1 MKILAYKLGSFSL
14 VNDKLSSALAEAMPD
29 GEFRWL
35 DIVDDFVA
43 KRSDLRLMAMGEA
56 MLRYPRLIRQGI
68 SPSALF
74 PRCSVFLKA
83 FPRWVREQEDK
94 FSPDVTFQTQSL
106 FHASSG
112 RWPHFGY
119 TDHTL
124 KASRSYA
131 KAANPPRYST
141 AWQEM
146 EASLYRESAITFTT
160 SRFAADSI
168 IEDYGMPASQVACVF
183 SGINVAFPEE
193 VPVRAEIPA
202 RILFVGVEWERKG
215 GPDLL
220 AAFLEVR
227 KTFPHV
233 ELHIVGCRPAISE
246 PSVFIHGKIPSS
258 EVQAHLAR
266 ATIFCMPSR
275 IEPSAVALVE
285 AAAYGL
291 PVVSTTTGGNP
302 DRVIDGETGFLVP
315 VQNPSALTAAL
326 KTLIADPALA
336 RQMGERGRDHARA
349 HFTWP
354 AVAQKMAAAI
364 RSTPSLSRS

>member
-14 VNDKLSSALAEAMPD
+14 VNDKLSAALTEAMPD

-35 DIVDDFVA
+35 DVVNDFVA
-43 KRSDLRLMAMGEA
+43 KRADLRLMAMGEA

-83 FPRWVREQEDK
+83 FPQWVREQEDK

-106 FHASSG
+106 FHASS
-112 RWPHFGY
+112 RRVPHFGY

-131 KAANPPRYST
+131 KAGAPPRYST

-146 EASLYRESAITFTT
+146 EVALYRESAVTFTT

-168 IEDYGMPASQVACVF
+168 IDDYKVPSLQVECVF
-183 SGINVAFPEE
+183 SGINVPFPSE
-193 VPVRAEIPA
+193 VSIRSETPP

-215 GPDLL
+215 GPELL
-220 AAFLEVR
+220 TAFREVR
-227 KTFPHV
+227 RAFANA
-233 ELHIVGCRPAISE
+233 ELHIVGCKPAISE
-246 PSVFIHGKIPSS
+246 PSVFIHGKIPSA
-258 EVQAHLAR
+258 EVRGHLER

-291 PVVSTTTGGNP
+291 PVVTTSTGGNP
-302 DRVIDGETGFLVP
+302 DRVLDGETGLLVP
-315 VQNPSALTAAL
+315 VQNPSALAAAL
-326 KTLIADPALA
+326 KILISDPMLA
-336 RQMGERGRDHARA
+336 SQMGARGRAHALA
-349 HFTWP
+349 HFTWS
-354 AVAQKMAAAI
+354 AVAEKMATAI
-364 RSTPSLSRS
+364 RSTPVPSRS